1 MPDTLKDSLPNL
13 SPDHEEFQGQVI
25 YQDQDLGQVHQR
37 IDSEVAHA
45 TNQKH
50 EAGGSI
56 PPFQTDPLKVINP
69 EIFNPHNE
77 QEQVDAI
84 TPSSYKRQEVPTPLK
99 KFFKLF
105 GDFGKDSQATY
116 EQVATGKSYR
126 STEGDKF
133 IKVIEEK
140 NQQGSP
146 LAELKK
152 AA

>member
-1 MPDTLKDSLPNL
+1 MPDTLKDSLP
-13 SPDHEEFQGQVI
+13 PADHEVQGQVI
-25 YQDQDLGQVHQR
+25 YQDQDLGKVHQR
-37 IDSEVAHA
+37 IDSEVARA

-50 EAGGSI
+50 EVGGSI
-56 PPFQTDPLKVINP
+56 PPFQTDPLEVINP

-84 TPSSYKRQEVPTPLK
+84 TPQSYKRQEVPAPLK

-105 GDFGKDSQATY
+105 GNFGKDTQATY

-126 STEGDKF
+126 STDGNEF
-133 IKVIEEK
+133 IKEINK
-140 NQQGSP
+140 KKQQGNP